1 MISQMVLVA
10 LTIFNVLILGL
21 VFMTYVMTLN
31 TKYQINQIH
40 AAMTT
45 IITKMLAMEQVLGKV
60 TNAFTDF
67 TEMSS
72 EMFEQIAMNF
82 GEPTGGN
89 LYKTMDGKYSATS
102 LEGLVDKIKK
112 DGREK
117 DYLAEDMERLRE
129 LFESEDDMF
138 DKDDM
143 FDEDED

>member
-45 IITKMLAMEQVLGKV
+45 IVTKLLGMEQVLGKV
-60 TNAFTDF
+60 VSALSDLAEVN
-67 TEMSS
+67 S
-72 EMFEQIAMNF
+72 EVFDQISMNF
-82 GEPTGGN
+82 GEGTMGN
-89 LYKTMDGKYSATS
+89 VYRTMDGKYSSNT

-112 DGREK
+112 DGKEK
-117 DYLAEDMERLRE
+117 DYLTEDMDQLRE
-129 LFESEDDMF
+129 LFESEDDIF
-138 DKDDM
+138 G
-143 FDEDED
+143 EDED